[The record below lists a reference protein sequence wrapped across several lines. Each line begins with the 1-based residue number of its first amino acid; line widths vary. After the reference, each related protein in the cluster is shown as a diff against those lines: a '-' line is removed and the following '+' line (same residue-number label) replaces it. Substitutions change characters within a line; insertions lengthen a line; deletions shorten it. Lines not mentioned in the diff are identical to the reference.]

1 MLRTE
6 MLPRYDVEPDV
17 GKIAVLRVNGLG
29 DFLYAVPAL
38 EALRAAYPA
47 AEIVLLAKDWHA
59 AFLAGRPGPVDRVV
73 VVPPARGVGE
83 ANDFEEDRGHLERFF
98 AAMARER
105 FDLAIQIHGGGRYSN
120 PFLLRLGARLTVG
133 LKTPDAAPLDR
144 WAPYI
149 YFQPESIRYLEVVS
163 LIGAKATVL
172 EPRISVIEEDFVEA
186 RKGCP

>member
-1 MLRTE
+1 

-17 GKIAVLRVNGLG
+17 RKIAVLRVNRLG
-29 DFLYAVPAL
+29 DFIVAVPAL
-38 EALRAAYPA
+38 EALRAAYPG

-83 ANDFEEDRGHLERFF
+83 NNDFAEDPGRLERFF
-98 AAMARER
+98 DAIARER

-144 WAPYI
+144 WVPYI
-149 YFQPESIRYLEVVS
+149 YFQPEIVRHLEVVA
-163 LIGAKATVL
+163 LAGARPVTL
-172 EPRISVIEEDFVEA
+172 EPRLAVTP
-186 RKGCP
+186 R

>member
-29 DFLYAVPAL
+29 DFLCAVPAL

-47 AEIVLLAKDWHA
+47 AEIVVLAKDWHA

-83 ANDFEEDRGHLERFF
+83 DNDFAEDPGRLERLFD
-98 AAMARER
+98 AMARER
-105 FDLAIQIHGGGRYSN
+105 VDLALQTHRGGRHSH
-120 PFLLRLGARLTVG
+120 P
-133 LKTPDAAPLDR
+133 
-144 WAPYI
+144 
-149 YFQPESIRYLEVVS
+149 
-163 LIGAKATVL
+163 
-172 EPRISVIEEDFVEA
+172 
-186 RKGCP
+186 